1 MKVPLTSVRTPGV
14 SCGQC
19 EWERAMQS
27 LVACE
32 SKPIFDADRSV
43 EVAHTPK
50 YRMVFRE
57 IHVNQP

>member
-43 EVAHTPK
+43 EVAHTPHPK
-50 YRMVFRE
+50 IPYGVS
-57 IHVNQP
+57 